1 MRSFEVAA
9 LAGVH
14 RSTVSRA
21 LNPATAHLVNEAT
34 RQRVMAAVEQLS
46 YHTNTF
52 ARSLKTRRSFTVGVL
67 IPDIT
72 PLFPPVIRGADDVL
86 HQHGYYSLVGYSD
99 EDPGRAQ
106 WYLEHLLQRHVD
118 GLVIAVAR
126 RTDPVLEGFAS
137 RGVPVVLVNRRTDD
151 DRLPSVTVDGRPGIT
166 AVVRHLA
173 GLGHTRIACI
183 APPQHSST
191 GHDRLVQFR
200 EAADSLGLAPPPGL
214 LVEATG
220 VTIAEG
226 QRLSAELLE
235 RAEPPTAI
243 VAANDT
249 MALGCLDA
257 LRLRGLRC
265 PDDISVV
272 GFNDVPFAGRIAPAL
287 TTVRFDHYKMGE
299 TAAQILLGK
308 IGVIEPAAAEH
319 VSLPSELVV
328 RESTG
333 PVRAAPRLRK
343 GNGSRSDGATI
354 VTARLDSIE
363 RTLRELTERLA

>member
-46 YHTNTF
+46 YHTNAF
-52 ARSLKTRRSFTVGVL
+52 ARSLKTRRSFTVGVV

-72 PLFPPVIRGADDVL
+72 SLFPPVTRGADDVL
-86 HQHGYYSLVGYSD
+86 HEHGYYSLVGYSD
-99 EDPGRAQ
+99 EDPDRTQ
-106 WYLEHLLQRHVD
+106 WYLEHLQQRHVD
-118 GLVIAVAR
+118 GLIVAVAR
-126 RTDPVLEGFAS
+126 RSDPPLEDFAS
-137 RGVPVVLVNRRTDD
+137 RGVPIVLVNRRTDD
-151 DRLPSVTVDGRPGIT
+151 DRIPSVTVDGRPGIT
-166 AVVRHLA
+166 AVVQHLA
-173 GLGHTRIACI
+173 KLGHTRIACI
-183 APPQHSST
+183 AAPQDTST
-191 GHDRLVQFR
+191 GHDRLVYFR
-200 EAADSLGLAPPPGL
+200 EAADSLGLGQPPGL
-214 LVEATG
+214 LAEATG

-226 QRLSAELLE
+226 QRICTELLE

-257 LRLRGLRC
+257 LRLRGMRC
-265 PDDISVV
+265 PDDVSVV
-272 GFNDVPFAGRIAPAL
+272 GFNDVPFAERIAPAL
-287 TTVRFDHYKMGE
+287 TTVRFDHYKMGAI
-299 TAAQILLGK
+299 AAQILLGK
-308 IGVIEPAAAEH
+308 IGVIEPAPSDH

-333 PVRAAPRLRK
+333 PVKGTPLRE
-343 GNGSRSDGATI
+343 GDGSRSGGDVSAQ
-354 VTARLDSIE
+354 LDLIE
-363 RTLRELTERLA
+363 RTLRDLKERLS